1 MRVKRMMHM
10 RIASRQAGSKCPRQP
25 SKSAGAVRTSGG
37 IFFKKRCSFI
47 DAAPPALRE
56 RPVQPHRSSAPG
68 ESIPRFWVLCAYTQ
82 RGVQP
87 LRSSAPEPKRVPVPA
102 AAAETAL
109 RQILLKSADDLLE
122 RTRIARRPPVRMLIK
137 CRITG
142 KELRGII
149 DGNREQ
155 CMVDHERNL
164 LCFSHRLP

>member
-1 MRVKRMMHM
+1 MRVKRMVHM

-25 SKSAGAVRTSGG
+25 LKSAGAVRTSGG

-56 RPVQPHRSSAPG
+56 RPVQPHRSSAP
-68 ESIPRFWVLCAYTQ
+68 E
-82 RGVQP
+82 
-87 LRSSAPEPKRVPVPA
+87 PERVPVPA

-109 RQILLKSADDLLE
+109 RHILLKFANDLLE
-122 RTRIARRPPVRMLIK
+122 CTRIARRTPVRMLIK

>member
-1 MRVKRMMHM
+1 MRVKRMVHM

-25 SKSAGAVRTSGG
+25 SKSAGAVRTSGE

-56 RPVQPHRSSAPG
+56 RPVQPHRSSAP
-68 ESIPRFWVLCAYTQ
+68 E
-82 RGVQP
+82 
-87 LRSSAPEPKRVPVPA
+87 PERVPVPA
-102 AAAETAL
+102 AAAETVL

-122 RTRIARRPPVRMLIK
+122 RTRIARRSPVRMLIK
-137 CRITG
+137 CRIAG
-142 KELRGII
+142 NELRLVI
-149 DGNREQ
+149 DANREQ